1 MLISAG
7 IEELPWFCYEQ
18 PLYSTKSTSSSCLI
32 SENINNYKPRCSGVY
47 WNWLHVLPFLYIVPL
62 LCEFGEVHDHS
73 MQCGVIKKIQHQG
86 KTRFEKNNFLIFY
99 YSANINRNAKSWNKS
114 QIALLMA
121 ETNLAHIRITST
133 DKLEINARAASC
145 PTQTVKIR
153 CQLSIPVLS
162 LSTSQLGSL
171 GIISSRSWTPGQH
184 ISPAIQQQ
192 SVLFLPVTEKK

>member
-1 MLISAG
+1 M
-7 IEELPWFCYEQ
+7 FY
-18 PLYSTKSTSSSCLI
+18 
-32 SENINNYKPRCSGVY
+32 
-47 WNWLHVLPFLYIVPL
+47 

-133 DKLEINARAASC
+133 DKLEINARTASC
-145 PTQTVKIR
+145 PTQTVQIR

-162 LSTSQLGSL
+162 LSLHVTFGLIRHNFIEVVDSWPAHLPGDSTTVSL
-171 GIISSRSWTPGQH
+171 VSAINRKEIKKFADFSPRIRDVYVRLRSAWR
-184 ISPAIQQQ
+184 
-192 SVLFLPVTEKK
+192 